1 MKSFIKIVLIIT
13 ILPIFVFGAD
23 QSNIGTATV
32 YLFKDGKPV
41 ASNEVVIDNSRRF
54 ITDRDGWTR
63 ASLRSGQHQIEIVVK
78 NRNGETL
85 AYMKRAFSVKNGM
98 DTKLIA
104 SVNSNGK
111 NIIVREPLAAKQTIK
126 EKKNQQKGILQ
137 GNVVVSGSNKPIAGA
152 RIFVKGTSIDTRTNS
167 AGFFSVEVPADTNIS
182 ISVVNAAYSASTIN
196 NIIVPA
202 KGKVYKK
209 VELTPASME
218 LEEFVVLAPKIE
230 GSITQVIDEQKNN
243 DTVGDVLGSEQ
254 FSKSGDSSVASA
266 LKRVSGIT
274 IVGGK
279 YVYVRG
285 LGDRF
290 STVMFNGLHLPSP
303 EPTKRVV
310 PLDIFPTS
318 IIKSMT
324 IQKSFNGEIP
334 ATFGGGTVLI
344 ESKDI
349 PKDGGF
355 AKLSL
360 EMSAN
365 DTTGKKVS
373 YNKQNDRALPSK
385 AIKDSNNF
393 NYVNNDALN
402 KKILTYRSLNKNYT
416 TLPFG
421 GKVSLSLGDSSKVSQ
436 HLSIGVSGNIFYK
449 NDADN
454 NEINYHKYFYDMN
467 SKKIYHD
474 SDTKAEVTKFKTQYG
489 GLFALGANY
498 FDKDSIKYT
507 YFGITDISDS
517 SIFSSIN
524 YMGDT
529 EDREKSY
536 FEYVTKKVA
545 THQIA
550 GHNEVKIPY
559 FKNDYLNDLKIDWG
573 LEHAEANRDEP
584 GTVEINY
591 LHQTDGL
598 NWGQKNW
605 YYYYI
610 LNDKVDNYRVD
621 FTLPYKVHENDNY
634 TKLGYFRY
642 KKRRDFD
649 SRRFKL
655 SDKDSSGTTIKL
667 ADDIDSIYNQGMSG
681 KGDLEFESAY
691 IDSDSYTA
699 KQELNALYLK
709 QLYSITHDLDLMVAL
724 RYEDSTQ
731 QLFDAKTK
739 KPFDPL
745 DTSDI
750 FPGIGLTYRFND
762 DKMQI
767 RLATARTISRPDF
780 REFSVNRYK
789 DPITENIVFGNPKLK
804 ATYINHADIKYEWYI
819 SSDELFSAALFMKN
833 FENPIET
840 VVRKNDAQG
849 NEMEQSYANA
859 KSADSYGVELD
870 FRKRFEFLS
879 KEWGKD
885 LLFATNYAWINS
897 NIKIDANAY
906 PYFTKRLTTHDRA
919 MQGQSPYVVNVQFG
933 YDNPDSG
940 NSALL
945 LYNEIGERIVSLG
958 TDGNKDIYEQPF
970 QKVDFTTKWRLN
982 DPKKNKRGIAYSIL
996 FKATNLLDKEV
1007 EITQGSKITKSYKP
1021 GRSFALKFSA
1031 KY

>member
-1 MKSFIKIVLIIT
+1 MKTILKLLLLTT
-13 ILPIFVFGAD
+13 ILPLFMFA
-23 QSNIGTATV
+23 SNVSNMGTATV
-32 YLFKDGKPV
+32 YVFKDGVPV
-41 ASNEVVIDNSRRF
+41 PSTEILIDNSRTL
-54 ITDRDGWTR
+54 ITDKDGWTKI
-63 ASLRSGQHQIEIVVK
+63 SLKSGKHQIVVTLK
-78 NRNGETL
+78 DRLGVAL
-85 AYMKRAFSVKNGM
+85 AYLKKSFVVKNGM

-104 SVNSNGK
+104 SISNEK
-111 NIIVREPLAAKQTIK
+111 KTLTIREPLASMQSTK
-126 EKKNQQKGILQ
+126 EKKNQSKGLLQ
-137 GNVVVSGSNKPIAGA
+137 GNVVISGSNKPIAGA

-167 AGFFSVEVPADTNIS
+167 EGFFSVEVPADTNLS

-196 NIIVPA
+196 NIVVPPN
-202 KGKVYKK
+202 GKIYKK

-230 GSITQVIDEQKNN
+230 GSITEVIDEQKNN

-324 IQKSFNGEIP
+324 IQKSFDGEIP

-355 AKLSL
+355 AKLSI
-360 EMSAN
+360 EVNAN
-365 DTTGKKVS
+365 DSTGEKVP
-373 YNKQNDRALPSK
+373 YNKENDKSLPSS
-385 AIKDSNNF
+385 AIKGSDNF
-393 NYVNNDALN
+393 TYVNNDKLN
-402 KKILTYRSLNKNYT
+402 QKILTYRKLDKDTT
-416 TLPFG
+416 TLPIG
-421 GKVSLSLGDSSKVSQ
+421 GKIALSLGDSSEINEN
-436 HLSIGVSGNIFYK
+436 LNIGVTGNIFYK
-449 NDADN
+449 NSSDN
-454 NEINYHKYFYDMN
+454 TEIKYHKYIYDMN
-467 SKKIYHD
+467 SKSVFHD
-474 SDTKAEVTKFKTQYG
+474 SDTDANVSTFKTQYG
-489 GLFALGANY
+489 GLFAIGANY
-498 FDKDSIKYT
+498 YGKNSIKYT
-507 YFGITDISDS
+507 YFGIEDISDK
-517 SIFSSIN
+517 SIFSFID
-524 YMGDT
+524 YKGDT
-529 EDREKSY
+529 EDRDKTY
-536 FEYVTKKVA
+536 LEYVTKKVS
-545 THQIA
+545 THQIS
-550 GHNEVKIPY
+550 GHNELNIPY
-559 FKNDYLNDLKIDWG
+559 FKSDYLNDLKIDWG

-584 GTVEINY
+584 GTVEYNY
-591 LHQTDGL
+591 LHQSNGI

-610 LNDKVDNYRVD
+610 LADKVDNYRID
-621 FTLPYKVHENDNY
+621 FTLPYKIHENDNY
-634 TKLGYFRY
+634 TKIGYFRY
-642 KKRRDFD
+642 KKTRDFD

-655 SDKDSSGTTIKL
+655 SDKDSSSTTINL
-667 ADDIDSIYNQGMSG
+667 ANDMDTIYEQGLSG
-681 KGDLEFESAY
+681 KGDLQFESAY
-691 IDSDSYTA
+691 IDSDSYKA
-699 KQELNALYLK
+699 EQELNALYVK

-724 RYEDSTQ
+724 RFEDSTQ

-745 DTSDI
+745 ETTDV
-750 FPGIGLTYRFND
+750 FPGLGLTYRFND
-762 DKMQI
+762 DKMQF
-767 RLATARTISRPDF
+767 RAALARTISRPDF
-780 REFSVNRYK
+780 REFSINRYK

-804 ATYINHADIKYEWYI
+804 ATYINHADIKYEWYM
-819 SSDELFSAALFMKN
+819 SADELFSVALFMKN

-859 KSADSYGVELD
+859 DSADSYGVELD
-870 FRKRFEFLS
+870 LRKRFGFIS
-879 KEWGKD
+879 KDWGKN
-885 LLFATNYAWINS
+885 LLFATNYAWIDS
-897 NIKIDANAY
+897 NIKINPNAY

-919 MQGQSPYVVNVQFG
+919 MQGQSPYVINVQFG

-970 QKVDFTTKWRLN
+970 KKIDFTTKWRLN
-982 DPKKNKRGIAYSIL
+982 KPKKKGITYSIL
-996 FKATNLLDKEV
+996 FKATNLLDDSV
-1007 EITQGSKITKSYKP
+1007 EITQGDKITKTYKP
-1021 GRSFALKFSA
+1021 GRSYALKFSA

>member
-1 MKSFIKIVLIIT
+1 MKTILKLLLLIT
-13 ILPIFVFGAD
+13 ILPVFVFGANV
-23 QSNIGTATV
+23 SNMGTATV
-32 YLFKDGKPV
+32 YVFSNGVPV
-41 ASNEVVIDNSRRF
+41 ASNEVVIDNSRTF

-63 ASLRSGQHQIEIVVK
+63 ASLKSGKHQIEVTIK
-78 NRNGETL
+78 NHLGEAL
-85 AYMKRAFSVKNGM
+85 AYLKKSFTVKNGM

-104 SVNSNGK
+104 SVQGDDK
-111 NIIVREPLAAKQTIK
+111 NIIIREPLNAAQNSK
-126 EKKNQQKGILQ
+126 EKKNQLKGLLQ
-137 GNVVVSGSNKPIAGA
+137 GNVVISGSNKPIAGA
-152 RIFVKGTSIDTRTNS
+152 RIFVKGTSIDTRTNKE
-167 AGFFSVEVPADTNIS
+167 GFFSVEVPADTNIS

-202 KGKVYKK
+202 KGKIYKK

-230 GSITQVIDEQKNN
+230 GSITEVIDEQKNN

-324 IQKSFNGEIP
+324 IQKSFDGEIP

-355 AKLSL
+355 AKLSF
-360 EMSAN
+360 EVNAN
-365 DTTGKKVS
+365 DSTGKKVP
-373 YNKQNDRALPSK
+373 YNKQNDRALPKK

-393 NYVNNDALN
+393 NYVNSDELN
-402 KKILTYRSLNKNYT
+402 EKILTYRKLNKDST
-416 TLPFG
+416 SLPIG
-421 GKVSLSLGDSSKVSQ
+421 GKIALSLGDSSEINENI
-436 HLSIGVSGNIFYK
+436 SIGVTGNIFYK
-449 NDADN
+449 KSSDN
-454 NEINYHKYFYDMN
+454 TEVDYHKYIYDMN
-467 SKKIYHD
+467 SREIYHD
-474 SDTKAEVTKFKTQYG
+474 SDTNANITKFKTQYG
-489 GLFALGANY
+489 GLFAIGANY
-498 FDKDSIKYT
+498 YGKNSMKYT
-507 YFGITDISDS
+507 YFGIEDTSDS
-517 SIFSSIN
+517 SIFSTID

-584 GTVEINY
+584 GTVETNY
-591 LHQTDGL
+591 LHQTSGI

-610 LNDKVDNYRVD
+610 LEDKVDNYRVD

-642 KKRRDFD
+642 KKTRDFD

-667 ADDIDSIYNQGMSG
+667 ADDMDSIYEQGLSG
-681 KGDLEFESAY
+681 KGDLQFESAY
-691 IDSDSYTA
+691 IDSDSYKA
-699 KQELNALYLK
+699 EQELNALYLK
-709 QLYSITHDLDLMVAL
+709 QLYSITHNLDLMVAL
-724 RYEDSTQ
+724 RLEDSTQ

-745 DTSDI
+745 DTTDL
-750 FPGIGLTYRFND
+750 FPGIGMTYRFND

-804 ATYINHADIKYEWYI
+804 ATYINHADIKYEWYM
-819 SSDELFSAALFMKN
+819 SSDELFSMAIFMKN

-859 KSADSYGVELD
+859 KSADSYGLELD
-870 FRKRFEFLS
+870 FRKRFGFLS
-879 KEWGKD
+879 KEWGKN

-945 LYNEIGERIVSLG
+945 LYNEIGERIISLG

-970 QKVDFTTKWRLN
+970 QKIDFTTKWRLN
-982 DPKKNKRGIAYSIL
+982 KPKKNKKGITYSIL

-1007 EITQGSKITKSYKP
+1007 EITQGDKITKSFKP